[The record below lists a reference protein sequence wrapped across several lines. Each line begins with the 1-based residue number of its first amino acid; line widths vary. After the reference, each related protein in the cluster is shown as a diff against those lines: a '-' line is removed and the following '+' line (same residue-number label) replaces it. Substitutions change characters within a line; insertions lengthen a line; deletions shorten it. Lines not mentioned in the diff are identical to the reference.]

1 MSGSLLSQSN
11 SVLIFSSGSVCCFFK
26 TCLWFLNV
34 LIDAVKTSVQIT
46 EPRGSYLKERW
57 QKNVSV
63 HGTAQRDLLFL
74 FFAQELAAGRA
85 ARRGLCSAGAVLRWA
100 PARARGAVRDEIG
113 SLGEKNGCERD
124 GLDVSAWPVAWII
137 TVTAIQ
143 NTFLWR
149 KGGQSCVTLSASE
162 SRQGCCDQCCKL
174 ADT

>member
-74 FFAQELAAGRA
+74 FFRAGAGGRAGGTPRAPLCRRGAAVSPRSGSRCCAGRNREPRGEEWLRK
-85 ARRGLCSAGAVLRWA
+85 RRVRRVDVASGVDYYGYCNSKYVFAEEGRSELRDLVCIRE
-100 PARARGAVRDEIG
+100 PTGM
-113 SLGEKNGCERD
+113 L
-124 GLDVSAWPVAWII
+124 WPV
-137 TVTAIQ
+137 
-143 NTFLWR
+143 L
-149 KGGQSCVTLSASE
+149 
-162 SRQGCCDQCCKL
+162 
-174 ADT
+174 